1 MVGVGGSNPLGCTN
15 LYKKPALSG
24 LFCIWQAVRA
34 VADVQELIN
43 ESALQTKLAFGYG
56 VMGSEL
62 DLFTSSPVL
71 YRRLN

>member
-1 MVGVGGSNPLGCTN
+1 
-15 LYKKPALSG
+15 
-24 LFCIWQAVRA
+24 
-34 VADVQELIN
+34 LIN